1 MLNRRVIYNN
11 KIKMLIFLIVF
22 SFFFQAIG
30 MNIQAVKS
38 AEIKKHEAELLVLED
53 QVSSLGFNI
62 SKASNLESI
71 ENKAKNLGFVKSYQD
86 LKVINKNLSYNNNQ

>member
-11 KIKMLIFLIVF
+11 KIKMLIFLIIF

-38 AEIKKHEAELLVLED
+38 AEIKTHEAELLVLED

>member
-1 MLNRRVIYNN
+1 MLNRRIVQNN
-11 KIKMLIFLIVF
+11 KIKMLISLIVF

-38 AEIKKHEAELLVLED
+38 AEIKKHESDLLVLED
-53 QVSSLGFNI
+53 QISALSFNI
-62 SKASNLESI
+62 SRSSNLESI

>member
-1 MLNRRVIYNN
+1 MINRRIVQDN
-11 KIKMLIFLIVF
+11 KIKLLISLIVF

-38 AEIKKHEAELLVLED
+38 AEIKKYEAELLVLED
-53 QVSSLGFNI
+53 QVSALNFNI
-62 SKASNLESI
+62 SKSSNLETI
-71 ENKAKNLGFVKSYQD
+71 ENKAKILGFVKSYQD